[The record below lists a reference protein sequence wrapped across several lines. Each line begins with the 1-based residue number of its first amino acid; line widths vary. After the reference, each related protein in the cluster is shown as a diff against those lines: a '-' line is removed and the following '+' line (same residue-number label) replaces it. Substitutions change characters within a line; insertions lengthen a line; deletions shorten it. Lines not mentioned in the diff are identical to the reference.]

1 MSEKKENKVVK
12 IIGSLIAIV
21 IMGVL
26 IFFTF
31 NYYNDLAKNGNK
43 NNSNNEE
50 NKEKDEDK
58 TPIEEE
64 QKEIELIKYD
74 NRTITVVNGKKLT
87 INIESTDGGNVLTLN
102 DNAITY
108 VPHNARIKYATSNNT
123 LVFVVESDDSKKVT
137 FASDNGEIIKEYEY
151 IFKDEIKY
159 NVDNPYID
167 EEIKNYIYLKGNKVY
182 ITFTRNIDDLNPK
195 DIVQLAY
202 MFDTSKDN
210 FIDNYE
216 EVYKYTYEDYID
228 RRQD

>member
-43 NNSNNEE
+43 NNKNNEE

-64 QKEIELIKYD
+64 QKEIELTKYD
-74 NRTITVVNGKKLT
+74 NRTITVVNGKKIT
-87 INIESTDGGNVLTLN
+87 INIESTDGGDVLTLN

-108 VPHNARIKYATSNNT
+108 VPHNAIIKYATSNST
-123 LVFVVESDDSKKVT
+123 LVIVVENDDSKKVV
-137 FASDNGEIIKEYEY
+137 FANENGENLKEYEY
-151 IFKDEIKY
+151 IIKDEIKY
-159 NVDNPYID
+159 NVDNPYIS

-195 DIVQLAY
+195 DIVQLSY

-210 FIDNYE
+210 FIDNHE

-228 RRQD
+228 KRQD

>member
-12 IIGSLIAIV
+12 LIGSLIAIV
-21 IMGVL
+21 IMGIL

-43 NNSNNEE
+43 NNTTNEE
-50 NKEKDEDK
+50 NKEKEEDK
-58 TPIEEE
+58 TPVEEP
-64 QKEIELIKYD
+64 KEIELIKYD
-74 NRTITVVNGKKLT
+74 KKTITVVNDKKIT
-87 INIESTDGGNVLTLN
+87 IDLELTDGGYVLTLN
-102 DNAITY
+102 DEAFTSIYPNAT
-108 VPHNARIKYATSNNT
+108 IKYATSNNT
-123 LVFVVESDDSKKVT
+123 LVFVVESEDSKKVI
-137 FASDNGEIIKEYEY
+137 FANDNGENLKEYKY

-159 NVDNPYID
+159 NVNNPYID

-195 DIVQLAY
+195 DIVQLSY
-202 MFDTSKDN
+202 MFDTTKDN

-228 RRQD
+228 KRQD